1 MQQIALTLERLM
13 SLLDEIRSDLVNE
26 SADLSNTLRKAKIL
40 ASAIGLPEFR
50 EWVDFELSGYPDRDK
65 VPSYRRFRPTNLG
78 TFGGPFQSGVKNMVL
93 PTYNL
98 PSQVKEFAENLIFFD
113 GVGAL
118 EAQAPDSLQRKWP
131 QEMVMLARDAI
142 PMTADMVL
150 VDAHQPI
157 PDHVISGILDQVKNK
172 LLDFLLGLQ
181 ESNITSE
188 DLDNR
193 TVEPEDV
200 RNLFNINI
208 YGDRN
213 IVASGEHVNQRVNSV
228 QKGDIDSLLSFLSE
242 LNIDNSDLSELKDAV
257 SSEPKALDGR
267 YGPRVREWL
276 GGMVSKAAFSTWKVG
291 LETAPKVLTD
301 ALNGYYGC

>member
-1 MQQIALTLERLM
+1 M

-26 SADLSNTLRKAKIL
+26 SAELSNTLRKAKVL

-50 EWVDFELSGYPDRDK
+50 EWVDSELSGYPDRDK

-98 PSQVKEFAENLIFFD
+98 PGQVKDFAENLIFFD

-118 EAQAPDSLQRKWP
+118 EAQASDSHQRKWP

-142 PMTADMVL
+142 PMTAGVVL

-157 PDHVISGILDQVKNK
+157 PAHVISGILDQVRNK
-172 LLDFLLGLQ
+172 LLDFVLGLQ

-193 TVEPEDV
+193 TVEPEVV
-200 RNLFNINI
+200 RSLYINI
-208 YGDRN
+208 YGDHN
-213 IVASGEHVNQRVNSV
+213 IVASGEHVSQRVNTV
-228 QKGDIDSLLSFLSE
+228 PQGDIDSLLSFLRE
-242 LNIDNSDLSELKDAV
+242 LDIDDDDLSELQDAV
-257 SSEPKALDGR
+257 SSEPNAPDGC
-267 YGPRVREWL
+267 YGPKVRAWL
-276 GGMVSKAAFSTWKVG
+276 GGMISKAASSTWNVG
-291 LETAPKVLTD
+291 LETASKVLTD